1 MWDGMRRLRTEPAQD
16 LRAQRPTTEQ
26 WPAPRSRTVLSTLV
40 EQSLKSRAEF
50 ARSIGKLKSALASAD
65 VGIAHLRT
73 ALSRIRRDYSAMID

>member
-1 MWDGMRRLRTEPAQD
+1 
-16 LRAQRPTTEQ
+16 
-26 WPAPRSRTVLSTLV
+26 LSTLV